1 MHGRGSGGRT
11 RSGSGA
17 VEQCHH
23 AGMLPRRGYVDSPWG
38 QLHHVRAGS
47 GRTLLLLH
55 QTPRSAD
62 EFAELVPLLA
72 ARFDVIA
79 MDMVGFGA
87 SADAPAQTIDVLA
100 GAAIALLD
108 ALGVTTSAV
117 LGHHTGAVVAL
128 ELAASAPRRI
138 DALVLSAPP
147 WVDAAARAARAA
159 APIPVDTAARREDG
173 GHLLALWDQ
182 RRPYYPPPA
191 AALLDRYVRDALRP
205 GLDPTAGHR
214 AVGEYRMEQRIGLV
228 RAPVLLLGAQADPF
242 SFPHLNDVRHALRA
256 ARAVRTHVVAG
267 GTVALMEQCA
277 SEVAAVVEAFL
288 TNDTAR
294 GASPLSLRSSD
305 HA

>member
-128 ELAASAPRRI
+128 ELAASAPQRI

-159 APIPVDTAARREDG
+159 APIPVDTAARRETAATSSHYG
-173 GHLLALWDQ
+173 TNAGPTI
-182 RRPYYPPPA
+182 RRPRQRCSIATCAMLCARASTRPQATARWANIGWSSGSVSSAHRCCCWARRPTRSRSRTSTMFGMPYAQHARFARMSSPA
-191 AALLDRYVRDALRP
+191 AP
-205 GLDPTAGHR
+205 
-214 AVGEYRMEQRIGLV
+214 
-228 RAPVLLLGAQADPF
+228 
-242 SFPHLNDVRHALRA
+242 
-256 ARAVRTHVVAG
+256 
-267 GTVALMEQCA
+267 
-277 SEVAAVVEAFL
+277 
-288 TNDTAR
+288 
-294 GASPLSLRSSD
+294 SP
-305 HA
+305 